1 MSFPTLCLWE
11 EDAGFPW
18 TQPFVF
24 SLNQGVRGPKIG
36 ARGLSCWFS
45 HLLVLRVRTHCVF
58 VSPNLP
64 WLLHVRRGTSES
76 AAHQVQDVEARGV
89 QKGGTRELLYWEGEV
104 RTQWPLEGISHPLVP
119 VSFHL

>member
-1 MSFPTLCLWE
+1 MDTAICVLFEPGC
-11 EDAGFPW
+11 PW
-18 TQPFVF
+18 AQD
-24 SLNQGVRGPKIG
+24 RG
-36 ARGLSCWFS
+36 ARSVLLVLLAAS